1 MDACLISPP
10 VQAVDTQIDLA
21 HTGQGKKFSLG
32 DLINLSLFSFISK
45 LLINSLTLSSFF
57 LQKEGEREKKEN
69 NFVGK
74 T

>member
-1 MDACLISPP
+1 MHARRISPP
-10 VQAVDTQIDLA
+10 VQAADTQTSLA
-21 HTGQGKKFSLG
+21 RTGQGKKFSLG
-32 DLINLSLFSFISK
+32 DLINLSLFLFIIK

>member
-10 VQAVDTQIDLA
+10 VQAADTQTNLA

-32 DLINLSLFSFISK
+32 DLINLSLFLFISK